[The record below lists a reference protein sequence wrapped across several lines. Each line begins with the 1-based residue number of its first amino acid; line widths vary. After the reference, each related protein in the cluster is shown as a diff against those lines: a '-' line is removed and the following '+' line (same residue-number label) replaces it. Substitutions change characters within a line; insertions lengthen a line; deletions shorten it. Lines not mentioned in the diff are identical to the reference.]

1 MKPNPKPKTQNL
13 EPSPGPL
20 TAVLFGDFKFC
31 SLSLF
36 HNKCNASVKTWG
48 VVIFFYFIKGGSMS
62 IQYVTKETLE
72 QMKAEL
78 QRMKGVERPAA
89 SRAIAEAREKG
100 DLKEN
105 AEYDA
110 AKESQGLLEAKI
122 AALEGSLAN
131 IRVLDESNIDTSKV
145 SILTRVTLTNMNTKK
160 EVTYQV
166 VSEKEADLKAGKI
179 SVSSPIGK
187 GILGKVVGETAEVQ
201 APAGLIRFKIEKI
214 TA

>member
-1 MKPNPKPKTQNL
+1 MAETN
-13 EPSPGPL
+13 
-20 TAVLFGDFKFC
+20 
-31 SLSLF
+31 
-36 HNKCNASVKTWG
+36 
-48 VVIFFYFIKGGSMS
+48 
-62 IQYVTKETLE
+62 YVTQETFEKMQHELHE
-72 QMKAEL
+72 LKA
-78 QRMKGVERPAA
+78 VDRPAA

-122 AALEGSLAN
+122 AALEGSLAT

-145 SILTRVTLTNMNTKK
+145 SILTKVTMTNVNTKK
-160 EVTYQV
+160 QVTYQV

-179 SVSSPIGK
+179 SVTSPIGK
-187 GILGKVVGETAEVQ
+187 GILGKHVGETAEVV
-201 APAGLIRFKIEKI
+201 APAGTIQFKIEKI